1 MTPLPRHSRGSIF
14 CAPLL
19 YLCAMH
25 KIESISKL
33 GGNISITV
41 TLSDLKEFADYI
53 LSQAASLQAHQ
64 HNNMQEK
71 RPLRGIREL
80 ANFLMVSTA
89 TAQKMKDEGTVPHYT
104 IGNRIFFDRD
114 AVMSAI
120 NSKKTNSINK

>member
-1 MTPLPRHSRGSIF
+1 
-14 CAPLL
+14 
-19 YLCAMH
+19 MH
-25 KIESISKL
+25 TIESISKL

-104 IGNRIFFDRD
+104 IGNRIFFDRE

>member
-1 MTPLPRHSRGSIF
+1 MNI
-14 CAPLL
+14 
-19 YLCAMH
+19 
-25 KIESISKL
+25 IESISKL

-64 HNNMQEK
+64 HNNNMQEK

-104 IGNRIFFDRD
+104 IGNRIFFDRE
-114 AVMSAI
+114 AVMKAI
-120 NSKKTNSINK
+120 NSKKTNSLTE